1 MWLISFTTGKF
12 PFFAAVLS
20 GYRGCKTSNKTS
32 DCLSEQG
39 SIELS
44 WQLVQSQMIPKWY
57 NGEVKF
63 TVLSWNCFSYL
74 LFVEYQP
81 NRPWDIPILNNSGL
95 YQCRLFS
102 NYWNNNLLPSQQA
115 RLKGTCISEINAN
128 KYKKPGWIKKWN
140 SWQEVSSLQLFTN
153 IDQERNSACAWS

>member
-1 MWLISFTTGKF
+1 
-12 PFFAAVLS
+12 
-20 GYRGCKTSNKTS
+20 
-32 DCLSEQG
+32 
-39 SIELS
+39 
-44 WQLVQSQMIPKWY
+44 MIPKWY

-140 SWQEVSSLQLFTN
+140 SWQEASSLQLFTN
-153 IDQERNSACAWS
+153 IDQERNSACGHSRTDWSCRDILKIVNLTWCHSAISLETFFFVFQGTRQEASC